1 MKRYCKGLPVQI
13 KEEEA
18 YKIITNKAFTEDKD
32 SLFEKIEPHKNF
44 NTKWGTVYNRDLAEF
59 MREEIM
65 EMYPKDV
72 LDIYIPRRDDGN
84 RLMGPSIIEL
94 EFEKDILDPNIIIGG

>member
-1 MKRYCKGLPVQI
+1 MKGKLYLKQQLLRDAFTVKRHSKRKLVQI

-44 NTKWGTVYNRDLAEF
+44 NTK
-59 MREEIM
+59 
-65 EMYPKDV
+65 
-72 LDIYIPRRDDGN
+72 
-84 RLMGPSIIEL
+84 
-94 EFEKDILDPNIIIGG
+94 